1 MVHVRRALALAAG
14 VLLLWLALR
23 GTSWVDVWRVVART
37 DRPLLAM
44 SIAAAMA
51 ATWLRAW
58 RWRRLLAP
66 GGSRVGTLAFWRIV
80 LIGQTLNIAVPARAG
95 ELARVYLGA
104 EAAARS
110 KVHVAATIGM
120 EKLLD
125 AVTFLGL
132 AAAIPLVVAVP
143 AWLTRA
149 RDLLGIA
156 TALALAAAFVI
167 AIASD
172 RVLAA
177 VDRLPLPRGLSAT
190 WLRPAAEALQQLR
203 SLRAIGTLSLQSVA
217 IWAAALTPPLL
228 LLRALHVDV
237 PWTAAVVLLL
247 VLQLGTA
254 PPSTPGKVGVFEY
267 LCILGLAPFGVE
279 RDEAVAF
286 GLLLHAVAYVPPLVL
301 GSALIV
307 AWLPRLRQ
315 SGVLPAR
322 PLASDA

>member
-1 MVHVRRALALAAG
+1 
-14 VLLLWLALR
+14 
-23 GTSWVDVWRVVART
+23 
-37 DRPLLAM
+37 
-44 SIAAAMA
+44 
-51 ATWLRAW
+51 
-58 RWRRLLAP
+58 
-66 GGSRVGTLAFWRIV
+66 
-80 LIGQTLNIAVPARAG
+80 
-95 ELARVYLGA
+95 
-104 EAAARS
+104 
-110 KVHVAATIGM
+110 
-120 EKLLD
+120 
-125 AVTFLGL
+125 
-132 AAAIPLVVAVP
+132 
-143 AWLTRA
+143 
-149 RDLLGIA
+149 
-156 TALALAAAFVI
+156 LAAAFVI